1 MESILSRLYRELERK
16 HRTVVQAYLDT
27 LGLYIGQ
34 PRFLFELSRN
44 PGLTQRELAETLVV
58 TKETVSVALKRL
70 EQGDFIRREIPEDD
84 KRCRQ
89 LYLTPKGEETIV
101 ELKKNFDSI
110 NNSMF
115 LNLDR
120 EQQLQLEELL
130 TEMIKGLEARETNEN
145 IL

>member
-1 MESILSRLYRELERK
+1 MESVLSQLYRALERK
-16 HRTVVQAYLDT
+16 HRSVVQTYLDT

-34 PRFLFELSRN
+34 PRFLFELYRN
-44 PGLTQRELAETLVV
+44 PGLTQRELAEILVV

-70 EQGDFIRREIPEDD
+70 EQGGFIRREIPEDD

-89 LYLTPKGEETIV
+89 LYLTEKGEATIV

-115 LNLDR
+115 LNLST

-145 IL
+145 VL

>member
-34 PRFLFELSRN
+34 PRFLFELNRN

>member
-1 MESILSRLYRELERK
+1 MESVLSQLYRALERK
-16 HRTVVQAYLDT
+16 HRSVVQAYLDT

-34 PRFLFELSRN
+34 PRFLFELYRN
-44 PGLTQRELAETLVV
+44 PGLTQRELAEILVV

-89 LYLTPKGEETIV
+89 LYLTEKGEATIV

-115 LNLDR
+115 LNLST

-145 IL
+145 VL